1 MSKMT
6 PDQYHLGALDW
17 EYFGSLTYKG
27 KVPTEK
33 HRRTMWFALVYE
45 LSKKCQSKPSDL
57 LWVLREERGE
67 QFGRLHQHFLLS
79 FSKPGLHNNRHTWS
93 FVMKHLWE
101 KVVGGGGCRIRPYN
115 WRRSGVEYA
124 LKDLAGG
131 DAYELG
137 KFNADAAALM
147 LSHRL
152 ESLLKRRA
160 HATRIVGYTQHGR
173 VIKTNADA

>member
-1 MSKMT
+1 ME
-6 PDQYHLGALDW
+6 PDKYHLGTLDW
-17 EYFGSLTYKG
+17 EFFGSLTYKG
-27 KVPTEK
+27 KVPPSQYRE
-33 HRRTMWFALVYE
+33 TMWMAFIFE
-45 LSKKCQSKPSDL
+45 LCQKAKSKPREL
-57 LWVLREERGE
+57 LWVRREERGE
-67 QFGRLHQHFLLS
+67 MGGRLHQHFLLS
-79 FSKPGLHNNRHTWS
+79 FLKPGLHHNRITWS

-115 WRRSGVEYA
+115 WRLSGAEYT
-124 LKDLAGG
+124 LKNLSGG

-137 KFNADAAALM
+137 KFNADSAALT

-160 HATRIVGYTQHGR
+160 HATKVVGYTQHGR